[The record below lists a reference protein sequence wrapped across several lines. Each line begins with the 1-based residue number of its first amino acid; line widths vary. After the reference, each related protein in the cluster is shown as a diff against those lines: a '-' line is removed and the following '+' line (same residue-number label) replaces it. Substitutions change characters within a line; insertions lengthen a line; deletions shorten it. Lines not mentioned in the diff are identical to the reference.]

1 MRRLMTDVKTIAAG
15 WEPSRVSA
23 LRDVMS
29 AMKLDALVIPRWD
42 EQQFE
47 YVSLANE
54 RLAWATGFT
63 GSWGLS
69 IVTHDD
75 VVLFIDGRYPEQAAR
90 ETNSDWVTLQHLYE
104 EPPEDWISQHAQAG
118 WRVGFDS
125 EVVTPDLYDRLQK
138 VCEQKAALMQPTASD
153 PFDQCW
159 LDRPETPSSEVIQF
173 SAEWAGESVA
183 EKLARVREQMR
194 LAGVAWLVETQP
206 DNVNWLLNIRG
217 QDLLYCPVVRA
228 RLLIG
233 LEGEIHLF
241 GDVADSDAEALASAD
256 SSIRCHARDQ
266 FLNTLEHAVKPG
278 DCLWVDPTQGPQCGR
293 QMAEVV
299 GGGALTQRSPITDL
313 KARKNDTEL
322 TALRSACLSDSAVWV
337 RLLHWL
343 ESAVHSEEVTELGV
357 EERIHQFRTEV
368 DDYTAP
374 SFRTISAAD
383 GNASLAHYSAPADGG
398 ATLKPSTL
406 FLLDSGGQ
414 FSRGGTT
421 DTTRTWCFQT
431 PTSEHRS
438 LATSVLKAHIG
449 VAQQVFPVGTLGHAL
464 DSAAR
469 LPMWQAK
476 LDYDH
481 GTGHGV
487 GHYLSVHEFP
497 QRMQKAGTAV
507 GLEAGMTLTVEP
519 GFYRADEFGIRHENL
534 CEVVC
539 REDGW
544 LGLES
549 MAYIPFNRRL
559 IDVEMLTA
567 VERAW
572 VDTYH
577 REVLDRVSPLLAD
590 DDLVAWLEAATKPLQ
605 DH

>member
-1 MRRLMTDVKTIAAG
+1 MTDVKTIAAG
-15 WEPSRVSA
+15 WEPSRLSA

-47 YVSLANE
+47 YVSFANE
-54 RLAWATGFT
+54 RLAWTTGFT

-75 VVLFIDGRYPEQAAR
+75 VILFIDGRYPEQAAR

-104 EPPEDWISQHAQAG
+104 EPPENWLSQYAQAG

-138 VCEQKAALMQPTASD
+138 VCEQKAALMQPTAAD

-159 LDRPETPSSEVIQF
+159 LDRPETPPSEVLQL

-194 LAGVAWLVETQP
+194 VAEVAWLIETQP

-217 QDLLYCPVVRA
+217 QDLPYCPVVRA

-233 LEGEIHLF
+233 LEGELHLF
-241 GDVADSDAEALASAD
+241 ADLTDGDAEAFASAD
-256 SSIRCHARDQ
+256 LPIRCHARAE
-266 FLNTLEHAVKPG
+266 FLNTLEQSIEASQ
-278 DCLWVDPTQGPQCGR
+278 CLWVDPTQGPQCGR
-293 QMAEVV
+293 HTVETV
-299 GGGALTQRSPITDL
+299 GGEALIQRSPITDL
-313 KARKNDTEL
+313 KALKNETEL
-322 TALRSACLSDSAVWV
+322 RALRSACLSDSAVWV

-343 ESAVHSEEVTELGV
+343 ESAVHTEAVTELGV

-414 FSRGGTT
+414 FNRGGTT
-421 DTTRTWCFQT
+421 DTTRTWCFET
-431 PTSEHRS
+431 PSSEHQS
-438 LATSVLKAHIG
+438 LATSVLKAHIA
-449 VAQQVFPVGTLGHAL
+449 VAQQVFPAGTLGHAL

-539 REDGW
+539 RGDGW

-549 MAYIPFNRRL
+549 MAYVPFNRRL
-559 IDVEMLTA
+559 IDVGMLTP

-572 VDTYH
+572 VDAYH
-577 REVLDRVSPLLAD
+577 QEVRARVSPLLGD
-590 DDLVAWLEAATKPLQ
+590 DDLIAWLEAATKPLQ
-605 DH
+605 DHRA

>member
-1 MRRLMTDVKTIAAG
+1 MTDVKTIAAG
-15 WEPSRVSA
+15 WEPSRISA

-29 AMKLDALVIPRWD
+29 AMQLDALVIPRWD

-54 RLAWATGFT
+54 RLAWTTGFA

-75 VVLFIDGRYPEQAAR
+75 VILFIDGRYPEQAAR
-90 ETNSDWVTLQHLYE
+90 ETNGDWVTLQHLYE
-104 EPPEDWISQHAQAG
+104 EPPEKWLAQHAQSA

-125 EVVTPDLYDRLQK
+125 EVVTPDLYDRLYAACGQK
-138 VCEQKAALMQPTASD
+138 SAVMQPTSAD

-159 LDRPETPSSEVIQF
+159 LDRPETPRSEVIQL
-173 SAEWAGESVA
+173 SYEWAGEPVA
-183 EKLARVREQMR
+183 EKLAQVREQMR
-194 LAGVAWLVETQP
+194 VIEVSWLVETQP

-217 QDLLYCPVVRA
+217 QDLPFCPVVRA

-241 GDVADSDAEALASAD
+241 GDLKESDVERLASAE
-256 SSIRCHARDQ
+256 IPVRCYAREQ
-266 FLNTLEHAVKPG
+266 FLGSLEHAVQSA
-278 DCLWVDPTQGPQCGR
+278 DRLWVDATQGPQCGR
-293 QMAEVV
+293 QVVEAV
-299 GGGALTQRSPITDL
+299 GGEALIQRSPITDL
-313 KARKNDTEL
+313 KARKNETEL
-322 TALRSACLSDSAVWV
+322 SALRSACLSDSAVWV

-343 ESAVHSEEVTELGV
+343 ESAVHSETVTELAV
-357 EERIHQFRTEV
+357 EERIHHFRTEIE
-368 DDYTAP
+368 DYTAP
-374 SFRTISAAD
+374 SFRTISAAN

-398 ATLKPSTL
+398 ATLEPSTL

-438 LATSVLKAHIG
+438 LATSVLKAHIA
-449 VAQQVFPVGTLGHAL
+449 VAQQVFPAGTLGHAL

-497 QRMQKAGTAV
+497 QRMQKAGTTV
-507 GLEAGMTLTVEP
+507 GLQAGMTLTVEP

-539 REDGW
+539 LGDGW

-549 MAYIPFNRRL
+549 MAFVPFNRRL
-559 IDVEMLTA
+559 IDVKMLTST
-567 VERAW
+567 ERAW
-572 VDTYH
+572 VDEYH
-577 REVLDRVSPLLAD
+577 RAVFDRVSPLLGD
-590 DDLVAWLEAATKPLQ
+590 DELITWLAAATEPLL

>member
-1 MRRLMTDVKTIAAG
+1 
-15 WEPSRVSA
+15 
-23 LRDVMS
+23 
-29 AMKLDALVIPRWD
+29 
-42 EQQFE
+42 
-47 YVSLANE
+47 
-54 RLAWATGFT
+54 
-63 GSWGLS
+63 
-69 IVTHDD
+69 
-75 VVLFIDGRYPEQAAR
+75 
-90 ETNSDWVTLQHLYE
+90 
-104 EPPEDWISQHAQAG
+104 
-118 WRVGFDS
+118 
-125 EVVTPDLYDRLQK
+125 
-138 VCEQKAALMQPTASD
+138 
-153 PFDQCW
+153 
-159 LDRPETPSSEVIQF
+159 
-173 SAEWAGESVA
+173 
-183 EKLARVREQMR
+183 MR
-194 LAGVAWLVETQP
+194 L
-206 DNVNWLLNIRG
+206 
-217 QDLLYCPVVRA
+217 
-228 RLLIG
+228 
-233 LEGEIHLF
+233 
-241 GDVADSDAEALASAD
+241 
-256 SSIRCHARDQ
+256 
-266 FLNTLEHAVKPG
+266 
-278 DCLWVDPTQGPQCGR
+278 
-293 QMAEVV
+293 
-299 GGGALTQRSPITDL
+299 
-313 KARKNDTEL
+313 
-322 TALRSACLSDSAVWV
+322 LR
-337 RLLHWL
+337 WL
-343 ESAVHSEEVTELGV
+343 ESAVHSEVVTELGV

-438 LATSVLKAHIG
+438 LATSVLKAHIS
-449 VAQQVFPVGTLGHAL
+449 VAQQTFPAGTLGHAL

-539 REDGW
+539 LGDGW
-544 LGLES
+544 LGLKS
-549 MAYIPFNRRL
+549 MAYVPFNRRL
-559 IDVEMLTA
+559 IDVEMLTP
-567 VERAW
+567 VERDW

>member
-1 MRRLMTDVKTIAAG
+1 MTDVKTIAAG
-15 WEPSRVSA
+15 WEPSRVLA

-29 AMKLDALVIPRWD
+29 AMQLDALVIPRWD

-54 RLAWATGFT
+54 RLAWTTGFT

-75 VVLFIDGRYPEQAAR
+75 VILFIDGRYPEQAAR
-90 ETNSDWVTLQHLYE
+90 ETNSDWVILQHLYE
-104 EPPEDWISQHAQAG
+104 EPPEDWLSQQAKAG

-138 VCEQKAALMQPTASD
+138 VCEQKAALVQPTSAD

-159 LDRPETPSSEVIQF
+159 LDRPETPPSEVTQL
-173 SAEWAGESVA
+173 SADWAGESVA
-183 EKLARVREQMR
+183 EKLARVREKMR
-194 LAGVAWLVETQP
+194 VAGVTWLIETQP

-217 QDLLYCPVVRA
+217 QDLPYCPVVRA

-241 GDVADSDAEALASAD
+241 GDVTDSDAKGLASAD
-256 SSIRCHARDQ
+256 TAIRCHARSQ
-266 FLNTLEHAVKPG
+266 FLNTLENAVKPV

-293 QMAEVV
+293 HMVVAV
-299 GGGALTQRSPITDL
+299 GGEALTLRSPITDL

-322 TALRSACLSDSAVWV
+322 TALRSACLSDSVVWV

-343 ESAVHSEEVTELGV
+343 ESVVHHEAVTELRV

-368 DDYTAP
+368 EDYTAP

-431 PTSEHRS
+431 PTSEHQS
-438 LATSVLKAHIG
+438 LATSVLKAHIA

-519 GFYRADEFGIRHENL
+519 GFYRPDKFGIRHENL
-534 CEVVC
+534 CEVV
-539 REDGW
+539 RRGDGW

-549 MAYIPFNRRL
+549 MAYVPFNRRL
-559 IDVEMLTA
+559 IDAEMLTTA
-567 VERAW
+567 ERDW
-572 VDTYH
+572 VDAYH
-577 REVLDRVSPLLAD
+577 QEVRDRVSPLLGSD
-590 DDLVAWLEAATKPLQ
+590 SLIAWLEAATKPLQ

>member
-1 MRRLMTDVKTIAAG
+1 MTDVKTIAAG
-15 WEPSRVSA
+15 WEPSRILA
-23 LRDVMS
+23 LRDVMRTL
-29 AMKLDALVIPRWD
+29 KVDALVIPRWD

-54 RLAWATGFT
+54 RLAWTTGFT

-69 IVTHDD
+69 VVTHDD

-90 ETNSDWVTLQHLYE
+90 ETDGDWVTLQHLYE
-104 EPPEDWISQHAQAG
+104 EPPEAWLAQNVQAG
-118 WRVGFDS
+118 WHVGFDS
-125 EVVTPDLYDRLQK
+125 EVVTPDLYDRLLK
-138 VCEQKAALMQPTASD
+138 VCEQNAAVMQPTGAD

-159 LDRPETPSSEVIQF
+159 SDRPDTPSSAVRQL

-194 LAGVAWLVETQP
+194 VSDVAWLVETQP

-217 QDLLYCPVVRA
+217 QDLPYCPVVRA

-241 GDVADSDAEALASAD
+241 GDVTDSDSERLASSDAAV
-256 SSIRCHARDQ
+256 RCHARNQ
-266 FLNTLEHAVKPG
+266 FLKTLERTIQPA
-278 DCLWVDPTQGPQCGR
+278 DRLWVDATQGPQCGR
-293 QMAEVV
+293 QMAEAA
-299 GGGALTQRSPITDL
+299 GGEALILRSPITDL
-313 KARKNDTEL
+313 KARKNETEL
-322 TALRSACLSDSAVWV
+322 SALRSACLSDSAVWV

-343 ESAVHSEEVTELGV
+343 ESAVHQESVTELAV
-357 EERIHQFRTEV
+357 EKRIHQFRTDVE
-368 DDYTAP
+368 DYTAP

-398 ATLKPSTL
+398 ATLKSSTL

-421 DTTRTWCFQT
+421 DTTRTWCFQK
-431 PTSEHRS
+431 PTSERRR
-438 LATSVLKAHIG
+438 LATSVLKAHIA
-449 VAQQVFPVGTLGHAL
+449 VAQQVFPVGALGHAL

-469 LPMWQAK
+469 LPMWQAQ

-507 GLEAGMTLTVEP
+507 GLQAGMTLTVEP

-534 CEVVC
+534 CEVVSHA
-539 REDGW
+539 EGW

-549 MAYIPFNRRL
+549 MAFVPFNRLL
-559 IDVEMLTA
+559 IDAGMLTP

-572 VDTYH
+572 VDEYH
-577 REVLDRVSPLLAD
+577 QKVREKVGPVLGDEELI
-590 DDLVAWLEAATKPLQ
+590 AWLEEATEPLS
-605 DH
+605 DE

>member
-1 MRRLMTDVKTIAAG
+1 MADVKTIAAG
-15 WEPSRVSA
+15 WESSRVTM

-54 RLAWATGFT
+54 RLAWTTGFT

-75 VVLFIDGRYPEQAAR
+75 VILFIDGRYPEQAAR
-90 ETNSDWVTLQHLYE
+90 ETNGDWVTLQHLYE
-104 EPPEDWISQHAQAG
+104 EPPEDWLAQNAQAG

-138 VCEQKAALMQPTASD
+138 VCEENVAVMQPTGAD

-159 LDRPETPSSEVIQF
+159 LDRPETPVSEVTQW

-183 EKLARVREQMR
+183 EKLARVREKMR
-194 LAGVAWLVETQP
+194 VADVAWLVETQP
-206 DNVNWLLNIRG
+206 DNVNWFLNIRG
-217 QDLLYCPVVRA
+217 QDLPYCPVVRA

-233 LEGEIHLF
+233 LAGDVHLF
-241 GDVADSDAEALASAD
+241 GDVTASDANSLANSGHP
-256 SSIRCHARDQ
+256 IRCHARDQ
-266 FLNTLEHAVKPG
+266 FLETLEHVIQPA
-278 DCLWVDPTQGPQCGR
+278 DRLWVDPTQGPECGR
-293 QMAEVV
+293 QTVEAN
-299 GGGALTQRSPITDL
+299 GGDALIKRSPITDL
-313 KARKNDTEL
+313 KALKNETEL
-322 TALRSACLSDSAVWV
+322 RALRSACLTDSAVWA

-343 ESAVHSEEVTELGV
+343 ESAVCNDTITELAV
-357 EERIHQFRTEV
+357 EERIHQLRTEV
-368 DDYTAP
+368 EDYTAP

-421 DTTRTWCFQT
+421 DTTRTWCFRPPT
-431 PTSEHRS
+431 PEHRR
-438 LATSVLKAHIG
+438 LATSVLKAHIA

-507 GLEAGMTLTVEP
+507 GLQAGMTLTVEP

-549 MAYIPFNRRL
+549 MAFVPFNRHL
-559 IDVEMLTA
+559 IDAEMLTP

-572 VDTYH
+572 VDEYH
-577 REVLDRVSPLLAD
+577 QNVREKVSPILGDKELI
-590 DDLVAWLEAATKPLQ
+590 AWLEAATEPLS
-605 DH
+605 DG

>member
-1 MRRLMTDVKTIAAG
+1 MTDVKTIAAG
-15 WEPSRVSA
+15 WEQSRVSA

-29 AMKLDALVIPRWD
+29 AMDLDALVIPRWD
-42 EQQFE
+42 EHQFE

-75 VVLFIDGRYPEQAAR
+75 VILFIDGRYPEQAAR

-104 EPPEDWISQHAQAG
+104 EPPENWLSQHAQAG

-125 EVVTPDLYDRLQK
+125 EVVTPDLYDRLHA
-138 VCEQKAALMQPTASD
+138 VCEKKAAVMQPTSAD

-159 LDRPETPSSEVIQF
+159 LDRPETPPSEVIQM
-173 SAEWAGESVA
+173 SAEWAGESIA

-194 LAGVAWLVETQP
+194 EAEAAWLIETQP

-217 QDLLYCPVVRA
+217 QDLPYCPVARA

-241 GDVADSDAEALASAD
+241 GDLTNSDAQILSRSEPP
-256 SSIRCHARDQ
+256 IRCHSRNE
-266 FLNTLEHAVKPG
+266 FLNTLEHGVQSA
-278 DCLWVDPTQGPQCGR
+278 DRLWVDATQGPQCGC
-293 QMAEVV
+293 QIAEAV
-299 GGGALTQRSPITDL
+299 GGEALIKRSPITDL

-343 ESAVHSEEVTELGV
+343 ESAVHSETVTELAV
-357 EERIHQFRTEV
+357 EERIHRFRTEV
-368 DDYTAP
+368 EDYTAP

-383 GNASLAHYSAPADGG
+383 GNASLAHYSAPWDGG
-398 ATLKPSTL
+398 SILKPSTL

-431 PTSEHRS
+431 PTTEHRS
-438 LATSVLKAHIG
+438 LATSVLKAHIA
-449 VAQQVFPVGTLGHAL
+449 VAQQIFPVGTLGHAL

-497 QRMQKAGTAV
+497 QRMQKSGTTV

-539 REDGW
+539 RGDGW

-549 MAYIPFNRRL
+549 MAFVPFNRRL
-559 IDVEMLTA
+559 IDVEMLTS

-572 VDTYH
+572 VDAYH
-577 REVLDRVSPLLAD
+577 QEVRDRVSPLLDD
-590 DDLVAWLEAATKPLQ
+590 DDLIAWLEAATQPLL